1 MNRKATFEKYA
12 PELSSAQIS
21 PVLRNILSNWL
32 CYLIYFAISFF
43 LSPFVVRRLGDSGYG
58 IWTLTL
64 SVTGYLGLLDLGV
77 RGAVTR
83 YVAKFHAQAAD
94 DQASRVVSSS
104 LMIFLATGVIA
115 IVSSGVLALSVVG
128 VLNIPASYQPTAK
141 IVVIL
146 TGINVAVSLV
156 SGVFGGVV
164 TALQRSDLSNGLQII
179 GTVFRSVAIVLVLS
193 QGRGLVS
200 LAVVH
205 LVFGVLTGLAY
216 WVLALRLYPGLKIN
230 FGRCDME
237 SVKLIFWI
245 SAYSLPLQGATYLI
259 FYTDSVVISSFLPI
273 SAVTFFAIAGNLVGY
288 GRSLLAG
295 ISTISSPLA
304 SALEA
309 KGDLEGL
316 KRVLLKGS
324 RLASMVFLPIGI
336 TLLLRGDSFVGL
348 WMGPSYAVLTGNVLV
363 ILTLAQL
370 IASGNCVP
378 ASVTMGIGRHK
389 GMVPAVLAEALCNL
403 VLSILLVRRYGIIGV
418 ALGTAL
424 PNLAVHLFFWPW
436 FIRRVY
442 GVRPINYVLS
452 TWIRPGLAALPFAL
466 CTYAVQKWWP
476 ATNVWVFLLQ
486 VALAVP
492 IALFAFW
499 FLCVTREER
508 SDYSQ
513 KLLKT
518 LLSSSRIFR
527 GLEPS
532 GGLPSVRPS
541 PALKR

>member
-1 MNRKATFEKYA
+1 MRLELGRRGTNMVRLLDVLLRETQQSLTQHGVIRTLARLAIAPWYLPRDRQYMQNFVSGERKHELRSAVWSEHRGPISITHSNQGTLNRKATFEKYA

-288 GRSLLAG
+288 GRSLLSG
-295 ISTISSPLA
+295 ISTISSP
-304 SALEA
+304 
-309 KGDLEGL
+309 
-316 KRVLLKGS
+316 
-324 RLASMVFLPIGI
+324 F
-336 TLLLRGDSFVGL
+336 T
-348 WMGPSYAVLTGNVLV
+348 
-363 ILTLAQL
+363 
-370 IASGNCVP
+370 
-378 ASVTMGIGRHK
+378 
-389 GMVPAVLAEALCNL
+389 
-403 VLSILLVRRYGIIGV
+403 
-418 ALGTAL
+418 
-424 PNLAVHLFFWPW
+424 
-436 FIRRVY
+436 
-442 GVRPINYVLS
+442 
-452 TWIRPGLAALPFAL
+452 
-466 CTYAVQKWWP
+466 
-476 ATNVWVFLLQ
+476 
-486 VALAVP
+486 
-492 IALFAFW
+492 
-499 FLCVTREER
+499 
-508 SDYSQ
+508 
-513 KLLKT
+513 
-518 LLSSSRIFR
+518 
-527 GLEPS
+527 
-532 GGLPSVRPS
+532 
-541 PALKR
+541 